1 MGQAFWDILCESA
14 VFILAGFAIAGLLH
28 ALVPT
33 QAVIRL
39 LSAARSR
46 SVLLA
51 ALIGLPLPL
60 CSCSVLPAAIAL
72 RRKGASK
79 GATLSFLIST
89 PETSVTSVLLTY
101 GLLGPVMAIVRPV
114 AAAMTAVVAGV
125 VETVLERRDGRAA
138 EAAPDVKE
146 SGGCPHCASADEAVG
161 ELLPMRARL
170 RAAMRYAFVDLF
182 DDIFGWVLIGIL
194 AAAVIQAL
202 LPSVVFETLFRGS
215 LQSMLLM
222 VVLGVP
228 LYVCAEGSTPIAAAL
243 IAQGVSPGAGLV
255 LLLVGP
261 ATNIGSLGVLRGV
274 LGRRTLVVY
283 LASIVVVALAAGAVL
298 DNWVSQPGS
307 ARHIQALCEPFV
319 PQSVKIAGAI
329 AFLLL
334 CAVSLRR
341 RRYVGRTVRWLD
353 ARLPV
358 RVSVGRLAVAAVVGA
373 VVAWLG
379 SGFFCVQPEEV
390 GIVKRFGAIH
400 RAGLSPGL
408 HYAWPY
414 PVESAD
420 RIPVRRVNRT
430 VLGYKLHPEKGTPT
444 FSSETDEAWSLVG
457 DENIAD
463 IKTAVLWGAD
473 ARTEQTILQFAYGM
487 SDRERTV
494 RSAVQAAFREV
505 VGGESINEVFTAR
518 RRAAAA
524 AVVAGAQM
532 NLDAWGCGIRIH
544 GFYFLDAHAPR
555 EVHDAF
561 RDVAGAMEDKAAR
574 IDKALAEEARIVPD
588 ARGKAVEMQ
597 EEARGYAAR
606 LVESAR
612 GEADRFLDLWRE
624 ARCWPEVTRR
634 RLYHEMLDAVLP
646 GVPKYIRPAGVAP
659 DVVELWL
666 TDTESGWGFPGV
678 PPQPSRER

>member
-1 MGQAFWDILCESA
+1 MGQAIWNILCESA

-28 ALVPT
+28 ALIPT
-33 QAVIRL
+33 QTVIRL

-89 PETSVTSVLLTY
+89 PETGVTSVLLTY
-101 GLLGPVMAIVRPV
+101 GLLGPVMAIARPV
-114 AAAMTAVVAGV
+114 AAAITAVVAGL
-125 VETVLERRDGRAA
+125 VETAFERRERRAA
-138 EAAPDVKE
+138 EGASDASE
-146 SGGCPHCASADEAVG
+146 SGGCPHCARVEEAADE
-161 ELLPMRARL
+161 LQPIQARL
-170 RAAMRYAFVDLF
+170 RGAMRYAFVDLF
-182 DDIFGWVLIGIL
+182 DDIFGWLLIGIL
-194 AAAVIQAL
+194 VAVAIQAF
-202 LPSVVFETLFRGS
+202 LPGVVLSTVFRGS
-215 LQSMLLM
+215 LQSMLVM

-255 LLLVGP
+255 LLLAGP

-274 LGRRTLVVY
+274 LGRRTMVVY
-283 LASIVVVALAAGAVL
+283 LASIIVVALVAGAVL

-307 ARHIQALCEPFV
+307 TRQIQALRESFV
-319 PQSVKIAGAI
+319 PPSVKIAGAV

-334 CAVSLRR
+334 CAVSVRR
-341 RRYVGRTVRWLD
+341 RRYVERIVGWLD
-353 ARLPV
+353 ERLPV
-358 RVSVGRLAVAAVVGA
+358 RVSLGRLVAAA
-373 VVAWLG
+373 VLTAAAGWLA
-379 SGFFCVQPEEV
+379 SGFFCVQPQEV

-400 RAGLSPGL
+400 RTGLPPGL
-408 HYAWPY
+408 HYAWPH
-414 PVESAD
+414 PIESVD
-420 RIPVRRVNRT
+420 RIAVRRVYRT
-430 VLGYKLHPEKGTPT
+430 VLGYKFHPEKGTPT
-444 FSSETDEAWSLVG
+444 FASETGESWSLVG

-473 ARTEQTILQFAYGM
+473 DGTERSVLQFAYGM
-487 SDRERTV
+487 TDRERTV
-494 RSAVQAAFREV
+494 RSAVQAACREV
-505 VGGESINEVFTAR
+505 LGGESINEIFTTR
-518 RRAAAA
+518 RR
-524 AVVAGAQM
+524 VAGTLVVTAAQA
-532 NLDAWGCGIRIH
+532 NLDAWGCGIRIY
-544 GFYFLDAHAPR
+544 GFHFLDAHAPR

-561 RDVAGAMEDKAAR
+561 RDVAGAMEDRATR
-574 IDKALAEEARIVPD
+574 IDKALAEEARIVPE
-588 ARGKAVEMQ
+588 ARGRAAEML

-612 GEADRFLDLWRE
+612 GEAERFLDLWNV
-624 ARCWPEVTRR
+624 ARDWPGVTQR

-666 TDTESGWGFPGV
+666 TDTEGGWGFPGV

>member
-1 MGQAFWDILCESA
+1 
-14 VFILAGFAIAGLLH
+14 
-28 ALVPT
+28 
-33 QAVIRL
+33 VIRL

-114 AAAMTAVVAGV
+114 AAAITAVVAGL
-125 VETVLERRDGRAA
+125 VETAFERRDGGAA
-138 EAAPDVKE
+138 EGVSGASE
-146 SGGCPHCASADEAVG
+146 SGGCPHCAGVEEAADE
-161 ELLPMRARL
+161 LQPIQARL
-170 RAAMRYAFVDLF
+170 RGALRYAFVDLF

-194 AAAVIQAL
+194 AAAAIQAL
-202 LPSVVFETLFRGS
+202 LPGVVLSTLFRGS
-215 LQSMLLM
+215 LQSMLVM
-222 VVLGVP
+222 VVLGIP

-274 LGRRTLVVY
+274 LGRRTVVVY
-283 LASIVVVALAAGAVL
+283 LASIIVVALAAGAVL
-298 DNWVSQPGS
+298 DNWVSQSGS
-307 ARHIQALCEPFV
+307 ARHIQALSEPFV

-334 CAVSLRR
+334 CVLSMRR
-341 RRYVGRTVRWLD
+341 RRYVERIVRWLNE
-353 ARLPV
+353 RLPV
-358 RVSVGRLAVAAVVGA
+358 RVSFGRLALAALLAAAAG
-373 VVAWLG
+373 WLAG
-379 SGFFCVQPEEV
+379 GFFCVQPEEV

-400 RAGLSPGL
+400 RTGLAPGL

-414 PVESAD
+414 PIESVD
-420 RIPVRRVNRT
+420 RIAVRRVYRT
-430 VLGYKLHPEKGTPT
+430 VLGYQLHPEKGIPT
-444 FSSETDEAWSLVG
+444 SASETDESWSLVG

-473 ARTEQTILQFAYGM
+473 DRAEQAILQFAYGM
-487 SDRERTV
+487 TDRERSV
-494 RSAVQAAFREV
+494 RSAVQAACREV
-505 VGGESINEVFTAR
+505 LGAESINEVFTAR
-518 RRAAAA
+518 RRAAATL
-524 AVVAGAQM
+524 VLTGAQAK
-532 NLDAWGCGIRIH
+532 LDAWGCGIRIH
-544 GFYFLDAHAPR
+544 GCYFLDAHAPR

-561 RDVAGAMEDKAAR
+561 RDVAGAMEDKATR
-574 IDKALAEEARIVPD
+574 IDKALAEEARIVPA
-588 ARGKAVEMQ
+588 ARGRAAEMQ
-597 EEARGYAAR
+597 EEARGYAVR

-612 GEADRFLDLWRE
+612 GEAERFLQLWNVALR
-624 ARCWPEVTRR
+624 WPEVTRR
-634 RLYHEMLDAVLP
+634 RLYHETLDTVLP